1 MLVQELDPVQC
12 HVDAAGGQVP
22 DVRQVEEILPD
33 LGVTDLLRGFAIV
46 LGQLPYGSD
55 LGFLGL
61 CGQAA

>member
-1 MLVQELDPVQC
+1 
-12 HVDAAGGQVP
+12 VP